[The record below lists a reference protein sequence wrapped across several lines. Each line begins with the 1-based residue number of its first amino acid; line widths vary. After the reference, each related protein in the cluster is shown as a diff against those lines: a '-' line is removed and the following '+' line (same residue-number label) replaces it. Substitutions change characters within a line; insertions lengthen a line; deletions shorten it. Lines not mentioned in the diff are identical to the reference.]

1 MSLKLQPNP
10 TFTAN
15 AELSVPGQEKTA
27 RVAVTFKH
35 LSKNKIKDFFG
46 NLEGKTDADALG
58 EIITGWGDGIDEKYS
73 PEALAELLDNYP
85 AAAGE
90 LFECFRSNLL
100 ESRRKN

>member
-10 TFTAN
+10 TFTAT

-27 RVAVTFKH
+27 RVTVTFKH
-35 LSKNKIKDFFG
+35 LARNKIQEYFKG
-46 NLEGKTDADALG
+46 LEGKTDADALG
-58 EIITGWGDGIDEKYS
+58 EIMVGWDGIDEKFS

-90 LFECFRSNLL
+90 LFESFRTNLM